1 MATVVGD
8 VQWDA
13 LLKELYPDGLPTEMM
28 MRKHSFMSLCPK
40 DDNATGEYMV
50 IPVVYDLPPG
60 RSALA
65 AQVYTAGAASNP
77 AGSSKHVKFL
87 PSLVEDYAS
96 TYLNMLTVYKTAND
110 RGSFVEMR
118 KREIDGILKSLG
130 NSLAHALFRDG
141 QGAIAQIASGQG
153 TVTITL
159 TNRSD
164 AKFFVVGGFYQVADG
179 AAAPVVGA
187 LRDGGDFVECSAVD
201 EDAGTVTATTIWST
215 TITGAA
221 ANDFVLNIGDRNE
234 KVTGLAGWLPLATP
248 SATLFFN
255 VNRTTHP
262 TRLAGSRLDQPT
274 VPAEDT
280 IVDLA
285 EIMAERGAS
294 PDRAFVSPRQFSKV
308 AKRLGVK
315 VAYPDAGGTANVSF
329 SGVRIFTSANPEGLI
344 LTPDSDCPDN
354 RGYVLTMDTWRLK
367 HLLDLPHIVMDDGVK
382 ALRVGGAD
390 QIEIRARYYAQLV
403 CYQPG
408 HNGVFSC
415 SL

>member
-13 LLKELYPDGLPTEMM
+13 MLKELYPEGVPTELMQ
-28 MRKHSFMSLCPK
+28 RNHSFMSLVPK
-40 DDNATGEYMV
+40 DTNATGEYMV

-60 RSALA
+60 RSADIATVL
-65 AQVYTAGAASNP
+65 GASGPIGA
-77 AGSSKHVKFL
+77 SKHVKFQ
-87 PSLVEDYAS
+87 PSLVEDYAA
-96 TYLNMLTVYKTAND
+96 TWLNMLTVYKTSND

-118 KREIDGILKSLG
+118 KREIDGILKQLG
-130 NSLAHALFRDG
+130 NSLAHALFRAGDG
-141 QGAIAQIASGQG
+141 AVAQIASGQA

-164 AKFFVVGGFYQVADG
+164 AKFFTVGGQYQTADG
-179 AAAPVVGA
+179 SAAPTVGA
-187 LRDGGDFVECSAVD
+187 LRNAGTFVTCTKVD
-201 EDAGTVTATTIWST
+201 EDAGTVTADAAWT
-215 TITGAA
+215 TITGTV
-221 ANDFVLNIGDRNE
+221 ANDFVIAAGDRNE

-248 SATLFFN
+248 SATLFFS
-255 VNRTTHP
+255 VDRTVHP

-280 IVDLA
+280 IVELA
-285 EIMAERGAS
+285 EIMAERGAR
-294 PDRAFVSPRQFSKV
+294 PDRCFVSPRQFSKI
-308 AKRLGVK
+308 AKRLGAK
-315 VAYPDAGGTANVSF
+315 IEYQNGGGTANVSF
-329 SGVRIFTSANPEGLI
+329 SGVHMFTSAGDLV

-354 RGYVLTMDTWRLK
+354 RGYILTMDSWHLK
-367 HLLDLPHIVMDDGVK
+367 HLLDLPHIVMDDGVR
-382 ALRVGGAD
+382 ALRRGGLD

-403 CYQPG
+403 CYEPG